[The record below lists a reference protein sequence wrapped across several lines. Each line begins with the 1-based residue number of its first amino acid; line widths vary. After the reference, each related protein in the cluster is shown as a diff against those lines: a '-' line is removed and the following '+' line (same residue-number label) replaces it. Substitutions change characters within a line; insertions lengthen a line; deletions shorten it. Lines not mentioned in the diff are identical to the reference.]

1 MNALLQYG
9 PIPVALKVAKLFY
22 NFARTSMQF
31 QFWKRTPSKIAKF
44 VFYRFAILQDSTCNN
59 PSDPDDDHDHEVV
72 IAGYDTDTDSG
83 ADYWIALDSPQFLRR
98 RLGRQQLL

>member
-1 MNALLQYG
+1 M
-9 PIPVALKVAKLFY
+9 
-22 NFARTSMQF
+22 
-31 QFWKRTPSKIAKF
+31 
-44 VFYRFAILQDSTCNN
+44 QDSTCNN

-83 ADYWIALDSPQFLRR
+83 ADYWIALDSPQFLRH